1 MCNAVQKGD
10 LDPSRKLRNSR
21 YRETTS
27 FPRGRGAGV
36 WPAKGGSVLGS
47 GVGDRKSNLQQ
58 LTADGRTAAEFLA
71 GTLVIVAPAINF
83 FERLPYS
90 GLNKYNQKYFLTYK
104 EKIVSKLRFDE
115 DIRPLSD
122 VRAGIASFVK
132 QVNETGRPVVLTQRG
147 RGVAVL
153 VGVHEYQGM
162 QERLELLEDV
172 HLAEAQLKA
181 GKGIPHGKAKETIL
195 KALRK

>member
-1 MCNAVQKGD
+1 M
-10 LDPSRKLRNSR
+10 
-21 YRETTS
+21 
-27 FPRGRGAGV
+27 
-36 WPAKGGSVLGS
+36 
-47 GVGDRKSNLQQ
+47 
-58 LTADGRTAAEFLA
+58 
-71 GTLVIVAPAINF
+71 
-83 FERLPYS
+83 
-90 GLNKYNQKYFLTYK
+90 
-104 EKIVSKLRFDE
+104 SKLRFDK

-181 GKGIPHGKAKETIL
+181 GKGIPHSKAKEMIL
-195 KALRK
+195 KTLRK